1 MTSSTIVQ
9 VVTSVLWNYGY
20 APIRIRSFAMIS
32 TTLVQEISQ
41 LHADFCSALADST
54 RLILLYALA
63 DGPRNV
69 SELTQELGQPQPTI
83 SRHLKILRDRGLVV
97 ALRQGTMVQ
106 YSLADARVI
115 DALDI
120 LRNIM
125 RDGIQ
130 KRASFIEEIA
140 T

>member
-1 MTSSTIVQ
+1 
-9 VVTSVLWNYGY
+9 
-20 APIRIRSFAMIS
+20 MIS
-32 TTLVQEISQ
+32 STLVQEITQ

-54 RLILLYALA
+54 RLILMYSLA

-69 SELTQELGQPQPTI
+69 SELTQDLGQPQPTI
-83 SRHLKILRDRGLVV
+83 SRHLKILRDKGLVV

-106 YSLADARVI
+106 YSLADPRVL

-120 LRNIM
+120 LRSIM

-130 KRASFIEEIA
+130 KRASFIEEVSL
-140 T
+140 

>member
-1 MTSSTIVQ
+1 M
-9 VVTSVLWNYGY
+9 VTS
-20 APIRIRSFAMIS
+20 
-32 TTLVQEISQ
+32 TLVQEINQ

-69 SELTQELGQPQPTI
+69 TELTQELNQPQPTI
-83 SRHLKILRDRGLVV
+83 SRHLKNLRDRGLVT
-97 ALRQGTMVQ
+97 ATRQGAMVQ
-106 YSLADARVI
+106 YALADRRII

-120 LRNIM
+120 LRSIM

-130 KRASFIEEIA
+130 KRASLVEVA
-140 T
+140 QLS

>member
-1 MTSSTIVQ
+1 MWI
-9 VVTSVLWNYGY
+9 SVYPNKV
-20 APIRIRSFAMIS
+20 MIMVS
-32 TTLVQEISQ
+32 TTLVQEITQ

-63 DGPRNV
+63 HGPRNV

-83 SRHLKILRDRGLVV
+83 SRHLKNLRDRGLVI
-97 ALRQGTMVQ
+97 ATRQGMMVQ
-106 YSLADARVI
+106 YSLADKRII

-120 LRNIM
+120 LRSIM
-125 RDGIQ
+125 RDSIQ
-130 KRASFIEEIA
+130 KRASLVEVVS

>member
-1 MTSSTIVQ
+1 
-9 VVTSVLWNYGY
+9 
-20 APIRIRSFAMIS
+20 MIS
-32 TTLVQEISQ
+32 STLVQEITQ

-63 DGPRNV
+63 EGPRNV

-83 SRHLKILRDRGLVV
+83 SRHLKNLRDRGLVT
-97 ALRQGTMVQ
+97 ATRQGMMVQ
-106 YSLADARVI
+106 YSLSDHRVI

-125 RDGIQ
+125 RDSIQ
-130 KRASFIEEIA
+130 KRASFIEEISL
-140 T
+140 